1 MELRSG
7 SAFSHLLDERFS
19 WGGVELHFDVEKG
32 HITRAQVFT
41 DSLNPAPLEALA
53 GRLQG
58 CLYRADMLQQ
68 ECEALLVDFPTRKKS
83 YGSCRR
89 G

>member
-1 MELRSG
+1 M
-7 SAFSHLLDERFS
+7 
-19 WGGVELHFDVEKG
+19 ELHFDVEKG

-41 DSLNPAPLEALA
+41 DSLNPAPLEAL

-68 ECEALLVDFPTRKKS
+68 ECEALLVDFPDQEKELRELSTWIAGAVR
-83 YGSCRR
+83 
-89 G
+89 